1 MKKKYIIPNEILKNN
16 WLYKENTLSTD
27 DVNNYLIKLRTFNL
41 SFTKEDKKLT
51 FKLIHFN
58 KVVKQQIKEKEIDS
72 IVNIIKSY
80 LKEDTIFNR

>member
-80 LKEDTIFNR
+80 LKENTIFNR